1 MNIHPRSYF
10 LPLCC
15 CAAAFLL
22 VACATS
28 RESLRTSASRLDE
41 ASSRFS
47 SETRYQGDDNRR
59 GRVSS
64 DAETLAK
71 AARNFDH
78 ALNKGDS
85 RDSVDADY
93 HRVTDGYEQ
102 LHSRLADA
110 GYADQNRQVLE
121 GFDRVTAAY
130 RDVQVGMS
138 RR

>member
-1 MNIHPRSYF
+1 MNTHPRRYL

-15 CAAAFLL
+15 CAAVVLS

-28 RESLRTSASRLDE
+28 RESLRTSASRLDDV
-41 ASSRFS
+41 SSRFS
-47 SETRYQGDDNRR
+47 SQLQYQGDDNRR
-59 GRVSS
+59 GLVSR
-64 DAETLAK
+64 DAETLAR
-71 AARNFDH
+71 AAHNFDR

-93 HRVTDGYEQ
+93 HRVMDGYDQ
-102 LHSRLADA
+102 LHSQLADA
-110 GYADQNRQVLE
+110 GYAGQNRQVLE

-130 RDVQVGMS
+130 RDVEAGMG